1 MIYKSQK
8 TSKKGR
14 RRRTPRRGN
23 KTRKHAVCHGGG
35 SKCANMRE
43 DTNYRLM
50 GKLVCAWV
58 NGEKDLYMN
67 IVLRI
72 IARDPSSFIRYVYE
86 NYTTFKPINRKA
98 LGQAFITF
106 QEDAIKTYNLEH
118 ILHGT
123 AGDEMLMP
131 RDW

>member
-1 MIYKSQK
+1 MIYKSHK
-8 TSKKGR
+8 TCKKGGR
-14 RRRTPRRGN
+14 RRARRGN
-23 KTRKHAVCHGGG
+23 KTRKHRLSYKGG
-35 SKCANMRE
+35 SKCAHMQE
-43 DTNYRLM
+43 DSNYRLM

-58 NGEKDLYMN
+58 NGEKELYMN

-72 IARDPSSFIRYVYE
+72 ISKDPSSFIRYVYE
-86 NYTTFKPINRKA
+86 NYTTFKPSNRKA

-118 ILHGT
+118 ILHGN